1 VWAGK
6 GDGCWLCQYLLL
18 IKAQYTNA
26 V

>member
-1 VWAGK
+1 VWAGT
-6 GDGCWLCQYLLL
+6 GEGCWLCQHLLL